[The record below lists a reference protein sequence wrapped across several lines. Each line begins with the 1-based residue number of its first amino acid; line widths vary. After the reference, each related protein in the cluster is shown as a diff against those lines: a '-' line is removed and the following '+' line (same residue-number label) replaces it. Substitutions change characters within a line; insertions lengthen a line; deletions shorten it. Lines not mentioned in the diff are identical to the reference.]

1 MYVADGRCGR
11 VRDPMPRRSGRW
23 IGWVAAIALVVP
35 AAVTLAAPASADL
48 TASLRSAVVSARGGA
63 CPLRSNPLVEQVNRI
78 ANESTRTYKN
88 RVSQGAQ
95 PVDDPAPGLKALG
108 YSGTK
113 SKLLRGWADNEA
125 DAIKALL
132 LQAQSTSSGTVTS
145 MSKTVPPFHRRLRLH
160 RLWADMIYDEIS
172 GYYTSVIL
180 AGP

>member
-1 MYVADGRCGR
+1 M
-11 VRDPMPRRSGRW
+11 
-23 IGWVAAIALVVP
+23 AAIALVVP

-132 LQAQSTSSGTVTS
+132 LQGAVDVERDSNLDVQDR
-145 MSKTVPPFHRRLRLH
+145 PPFIADCAFTDYG
-160 RLWADMIYDEIS
+160 ADMIYDEIS

>member
-1 MYVADGRCGR
+1 MYVADRRWER
-11 VRDPMPRRSGRW
+11 VRDPMPRRSVRW
-23 IGWVAAIALVVP
+23 VAWVAAIVLVVP
-35 AAVTLAAPASADL
+35 AAVTLAAPAFADL

-63 CPLRSNPLVEQVNRI
+63 CPLRSNPLVEQVNRV

-88 RVSQGAQ
+88 RMSQGAQ

-132 LQAQSTSSGTVTS
+132 LQGAVDVERDSNLDIRER
-145 MSKTVPPFHRRLRLH
+145 PPFLADCAFADYG
-160 RLWADMIYDEIS
+160 ADMIYDETS